1 MAVVTIVERGC
12 RGCTLCVDTCPV
24 DVFELDQ
31 AESLARV
38 ARPEDCIGC
47 LSCDYVC
54 PSGCIEVG
62 DVEVLRPFHRISN
75 HVALLERFL
84 QVPPAAW
91 VLTPEDLAEAEKDVA
106 ARLIALADAVVEI
119 MGRGHKAVG
128 RRAGAVAAAHMPEM
142 YESAGLEQVL
152 PALERQLGEAFALR
166 FEGGDHGI
174 DARFSPC
181 GLCQVV
187 TDAGQRPGEA
197 VLCEIFHEYLAG
209 LLTAYAGARV
219 RHELLE
225 AGSTCSLRLTTD
237 GPEGA

>member
-1 MAVVTIVERGC
+1 MATVNIVERGC

-31 AESLARV
+31 AEYLARV
-38 ARPEDCIGC
+38 VRAEDCIGC
-47 LSCDYVC
+47 LSCDYAC

-62 DVEVLRPFHRISN
+62 DVEALRPFHRISN

-91 VLTPEDLAEAEKDVA
+91 VLTPEDLAEAQKDVA

-142 YESAGLEQVL
+142 YEHAGLDEVL
-152 PALERQLGEAFALR
+152 QALQRQLGEAFALR
-166 FEGGDHGI
+166 FSSGDDGLE
-174 DARFSPC
+174 ARFAPC
-181 GLCQVV
+181 GLYRVV

-209 LLTAYAGARV
+209 LLTAYAGETL
-219 RHELLE
+219 RHELVA
-225 AGSTCSLRLTTD
+225 AGSTCSLRLTTTAP
-237 GPEGA
+237 GEA